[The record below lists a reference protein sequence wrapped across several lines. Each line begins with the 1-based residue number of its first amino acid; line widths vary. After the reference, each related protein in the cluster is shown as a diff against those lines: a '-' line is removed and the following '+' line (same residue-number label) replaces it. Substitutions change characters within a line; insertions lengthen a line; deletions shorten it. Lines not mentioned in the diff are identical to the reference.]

1 MSETRFAGTFNDFF
15 IKNRNNREPV
25 KCNGCSVCCRLPGLY
40 VRLEYDEAKS
50 GRFPI
55 MPAEIINAPSGYWL
69 QKELVPPDDPKSGH
83 CPLICES
90 GSGCSVYQDRPA
102 GCGVFDCRLFEPLSI
117 RPSWW
122 SDEIP
127 RWNFLLGRGDDLKMW
142 ASMFLAN
149 LIDAREGREG
159 LEVPADQA
167 TDQAKPLI
175 ERFIKAMIRAKVVP
189 TQTVM
194 PEEQADEIRLI
205 ALELMEA

>member
-1 MSETRFAGTFNDFF
+1 
-15 IKNRNNREPV
+15 
-25 KCNGCSVCCRLPGLY
+25 
-40 VRLEYDEAKS
+40 
-50 GRFPI
+50 
-55 MPAEIINAPSGYWL
+55 
-69 QKELVPPDDPKSGH
+69 
-83 CPLICES
+83 
-90 GSGCSVYQDRPA
+90 
-102 GCGVFDCRLFEPLSI
+102 
-117 RPSWW
+117 
-122 SDEIP
+122 
-127 RWNFLLGRGDDLKMW
+127 MW